1 MEGGNKISSK
11 SKPAA
16 DACWIAKR
24 PAVFWCPHRWYPRK
38 NGSSESRIHNRIVFI
53 SLGLQ
58 SKCFFEDFIAKKVKS
73 FAMKYHKC
81 HLKIKVGTRTEDRVA
96 AGIINFNLI
105 FSSEPTDSGP

>member
-1 MEGGNKISSK
+1 MQKIVK
-11 SKPAA
+11 DK
-16 DACWIAKR
+16 ITIL
-24 PAVFWCPHRWYPRK
+24 H
-38 NGSSESRIHNRIVFI
+38 IVVIILGIIFI
-53 SLGLQ
+53 SLWLII
-58 SKCFFEDFIAKKVKS
+58 KCFFEDFIAKKVKS

>member
-24 PAVFWCPHRWYPRK
+24 PASGVHIGGNPRK

-105 FSSEPTDSGP
+105 FSS

>member
-1 MEGGNKISSK
+1 MKARLPLASS
-11 SKPAA
+11 SAL
-16 DACWIAKR
+16 
-24 PAVFWCPHRWYPRK
+24 YSRK
-38 NGSSESRIHNRIVFI
+38 DRSTESWIHNRIVFI

-58 SKCFFEDFIAKKVKS
+58 SECFFEDFIAKDFIS

-96 AGIINFNLI
+96 AGVINFNLI